1 MVGESVERIVLDF
14 FETGQLPEGMND
26 ALVVLIPKVEKP
38 EQVTQFRPISLCN
51 VLFKTITKAMV
62 TRLKSIMPKL
72 IGLAQ
77 SSFIP
82 GRLSVDNIVVVQEA
96 VHSMRRKKGKKGWM
110 LLKLDLEKAYDRI
123 RWDFLEDTL
132 RVARFPDKWVNWIMR
147 CVVGP
152 SMHVLWNG
160 RWKPIRLSRGGPQLS
175 HICFADYLIL
185 FAEASVGQIRVIRRV
200 LETFCIASG
209 QKVSLDKSKIFFSE
223 NVSRNME
230 RLITDESGIKATREV
245 GKYLGMSILQ
255 KRINKDTF
263 GETLGRVLSR
273 LAGWKGCCLSF
284 AGQLTLIRSVL
295 SSVPVH
301 TMSTISLPKST
312 LNSLDKASRSFLWGS
327 TTEQRKLHLLSW
339 RKVCQPKRAGG
350 LGIRLSSDMNK
361 ALLAKIGWRLLHN
374 VDSLWAR
381 VLRSKYKVKEP
392 HDQSWLVTKGTW
404 SSTWRS
410 VALGLREI
418 VMPGLSWIVGDGKHV
433 KFWMNRWLVEKPLRE
448 VALLPLANET
458 EEVRVCDLWRN
469 GTGWLVEQLE
479 SLLTSSVILQLQS
492 VVIDNV
498 TGAKDRISWGERP
511 DGRFTVGSAHAFFTR
526 DNTPRQDLGAVF
538 TRVWRVVVP
547 ERVRT
552 FIWLGVHQ
560 VLMTNSE
567 RQRRHLSTSGVCQ
580 VCRGGDE
587 TILHVLR
594 DCPAMEGIW
603 RRIVPVRKRDRVQF
617 VKDQTREATAAHQ
630 SVNINSR
637 TRATWIERLVHWV
650 RPSAG
655 WVKVNTDGA
664 SRGNSGLASAGGVL
678 RDELGCWCRG
688 FALNIG
694 ICTAPLA
701 ELWGVYYGLCIAWD
715 SKAQRVE
722 LEVDSEMVVGF
733 LRTGIEEVHSLSFL
747 VRLCH
752 GFLSR
757 DWIVRVSHVYREANR
772 LADGLANY
780 AFSLPSGFHS
790 FTSVPDDV
798 HPLFLED
805 SVGTGI
811 SRQVHL

>member
-160 RWKPIRLSRGGPQLS
+160 EKTAPITPLRGLRQGDPLSPYLFVLCLERLCHLIDCSITKGEWKPIRLSRGGPQLS

-327 TTEQRKLHLLSW
+327 TTEQRKPHLLSW

-603 RRIVPVRKRDRVQF
+603 RRIVPVRKR
-617 VKDQTREATAAHQ
+617 
-630 SVNINSR
+630 
-637 TRATWIERLVHWV
+637 
-650 RPSAG
+650 
-655 WVKVNTDGA
+655 
-664 SRGNSGLASAGGVL
+664 
-678 RDELGCWCRG
+678 
-688 FALNIG
+688 
-694 ICTAPLA
+694 
-701 ELWGVYYGLCIAWD
+701 
-715 SKAQRVE
+715 
-722 LEVDSEMVVGF
+722 
-733 LRTGIEEVHSLSFL
+733 
-747 VRLCH
+747 
-752 GFLSR
+752 
-757 DWIVRVSHVYREANR
+757 
-772 LADGLANY
+772 
-780 AFSLPSGFHS
+780 
-790 FTSVPDDV
+790 
-798 HPLFLED
+798 
-805 SVGTGI
+805 
-811 SRQVHL
+811 